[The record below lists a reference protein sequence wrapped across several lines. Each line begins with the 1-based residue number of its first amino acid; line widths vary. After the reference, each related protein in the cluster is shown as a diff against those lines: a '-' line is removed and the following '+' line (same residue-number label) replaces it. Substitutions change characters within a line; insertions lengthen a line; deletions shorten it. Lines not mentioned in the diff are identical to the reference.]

1 MDKGYKDHIDEGL
14 EFIAIVRRLAEL
26 HGTSVEEIDEFIK
39 THGAKHTEKAS
50 KMDKGQIL
58 MLLMAKAV
66 LETTGIGR
74 K

>member
-1 MDKGYKDHIDEGL
+1 MDKRYKDYIDEGL

-26 HGTSVEEIDEFIK
+26 HGTSVEKIDEFIK

-50 KMDKGQIL
+50 KMGKEQIL

-66 LETTGIGR
+66 METIDLGR